1 MANKNRMVY
10 AIGGRYEF
18 QGTDFGVSVY
28 RVDNEYYASWRCEYC
43 LTRGETDLV
52 PDRPLAIEAGQA
64 AVKAHYIK
72 SHAAGSL
79 IASGAR

>member
-1 MANKNRMVY
+1 MANKNRTVY

-18 QGTDFGVSVY
+18 QGNDYGVSVY

-52 PDRPLAIEAGQA
+52 PDRALAIEAAQV
-64 AVKAHYIK
+64 AVKAHYGRY
-72 SHAAGSL
+72 HAAGSL
-79 IASGAR
+79 FASEPR

>member
-1 MANKNRMVY
+1 MASKNRTVY

-18 QGTDFGVSVY
+18 HGTDFGVSVY

-43 LTRGETDLV
+43 LSRGETDLV
-52 PDRPLAIEAGQA
+52 PDRPLAIEAGRA
-64 AVKAHYIK
+64 AVSAHYDQ

-79 IASGAR
+79 IAQDAR